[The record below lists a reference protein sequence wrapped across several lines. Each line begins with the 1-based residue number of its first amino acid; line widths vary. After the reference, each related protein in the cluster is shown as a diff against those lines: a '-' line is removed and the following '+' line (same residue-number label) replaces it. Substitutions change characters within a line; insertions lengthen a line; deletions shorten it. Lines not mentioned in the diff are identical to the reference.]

1 MADPNLRKTPVG
13 SFIDLQKHANGDEIV
28 SQDYYQF
35 QSEPLSTSNPDYLG
49 SGGFGAVFQAQCVR
63 TKEMVALK
71 RSDVPHFK
79 GQKQVFKQEWQANLR
94 LKDTSHITRFLNLIV
109 TDKYI
114 YLVFE
119 LMGPDLFEAISA
131 RGSNYFGGMTED
143 QARDATRSI
152 LLGLRHLH
160 VDLDLIHRDIKPEN
174 LLLPIN
180 HSGNFHGL
188 KIADLGFCTNP
199 DNVTSFLGTHAYC
212 APEHLPRGPRG
223 SSRRR
228 AHPASI
234 LAGRAEDR
242 VQRKVPNHT
251 PNESLACKASD
262 LWSVGVC
269 LFAMLC
275 GYHPFTVTSTESLGS
290 KKSDRLRLLFLKIKN
305 QNVVMTDEVWQG
317 RSDECKDLVKQ
328 LLSKKHI
335 DRPTCDQ
342 ALEHPWFKDLEAA
355 ARSRD
360 SPNQMLTLK
369 KVGKNMRKLNA
380 RRKFERGVRVLVNTN
395 MWREYLQSIRKRR
408 TELHL
413 GSSELMVI
421 VSPFSSSSS
430 SSSSSSFS
438 SRRRGSSAPST
449 SLRKTGCPSARTS
462 TYFFN
467 PLLR

>member
-160 VDLDLIHRDIKPEN
+160 VDLD
-174 LLLPIN
+174 
-180 HSGNFHGL
+180 
-188 KIADLGFCTNP
+188 
-199 DNVTSFLGTHAYC
+199 
-212 APEHLPRGPRG
+212 
-223 SSRRR
+223 
-228 AHPASI
+228 
-234 LAGRAEDR
+234 
-242 VQRKVPNHT
+242 
-251 PNESLACKASD
+251 
-262 LWSVGVC
+262 
-269 LFAMLC
+269 
-275 GYHPFTVTSTESLGS
+275 
-290 KKSDRLRLLFLKIKN
+290 
-305 QNVVMTDEVWQG
+305 
-317 RSDECKDLVKQ
+317 
-328 LLSKKHI
+328 
-335 DRPTCDQ
+335 
-342 ALEHPWFKDLEAA
+342 
-355 ARSRD
+355 
-360 SPNQMLTLK
+360 
-369 KVGKNMRKLNA
+369 
-380 RRKFERGVRVLVNTN
+380 
-395 MWREYLQSIRKRR
+395 
-408 TELHL
+408 
-413 GSSELMVI
+413 
-421 VSPFSSSSS
+421 
-430 SSSSSSFS
+430 
-438 SRRRGSSAPST
+438 
-449 SLRKTGCPSARTS
+449 
-462 TYFFN
+462 
-467 PLLR
+467 